1 MRVIVSD
8 SSCIIDLGKSSLV
21 RAALQLSYT
30 FAMPDVLF
38 DNELLSFGPVGKEE
52 LRALGLQVVELNSH
66 GTSRAFE
73 HFAQYQALAVHD
85 CFALALAEQT
95 EDCILLTGDS
105 ALRRIASGRGIEAH
119 GVLWMVDELER
130 TNLATAR
137 QLYDGALRLIEQD
150 SLVFLPKDELR
161 QRIRRFQ
168 RFI

>member
-8 SSCIIDLGKSSLV
+8 SSCVIDLGKSGLV
-21 RAALQLSYT
+21 RAVLQLPYI
-30 FAMPDVLF
+30 FVMPDVLF
-38 DNELLSFGPVGKEE
+38 EDELLSFGPVGKEE
-52 LRALGLQVVELNSH
+52 LRALGLQVVELDPQ

-73 HFAQYQALAVHD
+73 HFAQHQALAVHD

-95 EDCILLTGDS
+95 ANCILLTGDS
-105 ALRRIASGRGIEAH
+105 ALRRIASGIGIEVH
-119 GVLWMVDELER
+119 GVLWTIDELER
-130 TNLATAR
+130 ASLATAR
-137 QLYDGALRLIEQD
+137 QLYDALCLLEQD